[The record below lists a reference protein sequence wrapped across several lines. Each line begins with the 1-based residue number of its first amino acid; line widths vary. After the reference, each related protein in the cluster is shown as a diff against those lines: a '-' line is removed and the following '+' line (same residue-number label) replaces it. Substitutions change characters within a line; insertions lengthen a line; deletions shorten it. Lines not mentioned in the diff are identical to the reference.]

1 MNHEREEG
9 RRWRSDRKYW
19 TSRGGWEGSS
29 LCVTL
34 SNNNILECICFNATP
49 KKLLLEL
56 ILLPRPNINP
66 NPTDNTHWRESI
78 SAECLYRGGIRTYPT
93 SSFTLLPRVAMR
105 TLLLILYMTGR
116 RNCWFFYEDTFWLL
130 SCQTF
135 QEWFWREDIPPP
147 CAACAMITTTTTS
160 RNNNG
165 IDAINKGEVNKTASS
180 SLLRARA
187 SCWCSILYIM
197 IR

>member
-1 MNHEREEG
+1 MPHQRNCCRNWFYCHAQ
-9 RRWRSDRKYW
+9 
-19 TSRGGWEGSS
+19 TSIQIQQIIRIEGS
-29 LCVTL
+29 L
-34 SNNNILECICFNATP
+34 FQRNAFI
-49 KKLLLEL
+49 E
-56 ILLPRPNINP
+56 
-66 NPTDNTHWRESI
+66 D
-78 SAECLYRGGIRTYPT
+78 GVRTYPT
-93 SSFTLLPRVAMR
+93 SYIIIHLLPRVAMR